1 MDEFS
6 LAPGRA
12 RVLRIT
18 TALVLALALT
28 TVLGAAT
35 AAAAPSTTELTCS
48 DLEPV
53 AGSTV
58 TCKTVVT
65 GGGPSKTVRF
75 EQIGFAEFTPR
86 TCQLLPFT
94 KTSSVCVVKLRV
106 LAAGPLTIFASYL
119 ANTEEDFSSDSEEF
133 MVEPGGSI
141 RVECTPEFGF
151 VGELSH
157 CEAVVP
163 NTPGI
168 NQPPK
173 GLVQFRSLSEF
184 LGERAGGI
192 DPECELEP
200 TPSGARCAV
209 RFEPSTAGMVAVIAD
224 YKGDASHPAQFGSV
238 QYLVFEQHETKTSAK
253 CDSPTPLLRTTMLC
267 TVSVL
272 NLDATG
278 GPPTGT
284 VDFREEEPESGS
296 FPDTGPFCQLE
307 ADEAEEEKA
316 RESFCSVLYRPTKLG
331 PQTLEVQFLG
341 SERFDFGEPAF
352 INLDVQSPRPTSASL
367 TCLPTRGSFP
377 GICLVTVA
385 DTTASPTS
393 PTGTVKLNVP
403 STVKLNRETCDLAAN
418 LASPSS
424 SSCAFGYTMSAI
436 GSAPVVAEYS
446 GGAKGHLAS
455 SANGTASRQS

>member
-12 RVLRIT
+12 RVLRT
-18 TALVLALALT
+18 ATALVLALALT
-28 TVLGAAT
+28 GVFGSAT
-35 AAAAPSTTELTCS
+35 ASAAASTTELTCS
-48 DLEPV
+48 ETEPV

-75 EQIGFAEFTPR
+75 EQIGFAEFNPR
-86 TCQLLPFT
+86 TCQLLPLT
-94 KTSSVCVVKLRV
+94 KTSSVCVVRFRV
-106 LAAGPLTIFASYL
+106 LASGPLTVFASYL
-119 ANTEEDFSSDSEEF
+119 ASTEEEFSSDSEEF

-141 RVECTPEFGF
+141 RVECTPEIGF
-151 VGELSH
+151 VNELSH

-163 NTPGI
+163 NAPGVS
-168 NQPPK
+168 QSPQ
-173 GLVQFRSLSEF
+173 GLVQFRSLGEF
-184 LGERAGGI
+184 LGERGGPI

-200 TPSGARCAV
+200 TPSGARCSV
-209 RFEPSTAGMVAVIAD
+209 RFEPFLAGTVALIAE
-224 YKGDASHPAQFGSV
+224 YEGNASHPAQFGSV
-238 QYLVFEQHETKTSAK
+238 PYVVFEQHETQTSAK
-253 CDSPTPLLRTTMLC
+253 CDSPTPLLSTTMRC

-272 NLDATG
+272 NLDETG

-296 FPDTGPFCQLE
+296 FPSTGPFCQLK

-316 RESFCSVLYRPTKLG
+316 RESFCSVLYKPLELG

-341 SERFDFGEPAF
+341 SEHFDFGEPAF
-352 INLDVQSPRPTSASL
+352 IELDVQSPRPTRTSL
-367 TCLPTRGSFP
+367 TCLPNRGSFP
-377 GICLVTVA
+377 GICLATVA
-385 DTTASPTS
+385 DLTASPTR
-393 PTGTVKLNVP
+393 PTGTVRLNVP
-403 STVKLNRETCDLAAN
+403 STVKPNRETCDLAAN
-418 LASPSS
+418 PASPGS
-424 SSCAFGYTMSAI
+424 SSCSFGYTMSAI

-455 SANGTASRQS
+455 SANSTASRQS